1 MSAIFEPHC
10 PTTAELRTQTIG
22 SACCC
27 WFFFLQ
33 FAWTHESSS
42 SGLFLVCRSRG
53 KHTHAI
59 VCRTL
64 KLSVSQWRQ
73 WSQEVQS
80 DISFLS
86 VGQIEASKFD
96 SPAPRLFFFY
106 WLNSYCHVAMMKKH
120 SMNPFILWISPNK
133 SLCTYLTDRR
143 AFTWSSCQQDL
154 FCGEPVNFVDA
165 SLVNKCSRPPKRVGE
180 SSRGLSADEPV
191 GTWETPFVFSTM
203 KGSQ

>member
-1 MSAIFEPHC
+1 MSAC
-10 PTTAELRTQTIG
+10 TALPNNSWVAYTKPSVQHVVAG
-22 SACCC
+22 
-27 WFFFLQ
+27 
-33 FAWTHESSS
+33 SSS
-42 SGLFLVCRSRG
+42 SSLRELMNQVPLDFLWCAEAEEN
-53 KHTHAI
+53 THAI

-64 KLSVSQWRQ
+64 KLSVCQWRQ
-73 WSQEVQS
+73 WSREVQS

-106 WLNSYCHVAMMKKH
+106 WLNRFCHVAMMKKH
-120 SMNPFILWISPNK
+120 SKNPFILRISPSK
-133 SLCTYLTDRR
+133 SLCTHLTDRR

-154 FCGEPVNFVDA
+154 FCREPVNFVDA
-165 SLVNKCSRPPKRVGE
+165 SLVNKRSRPPKRVGE